1 MDGISD
7 ERADSVQTASRE
19 ARKSTCFDLGR
30 PEPPQSLLPF
40 RPESSMKFLFVI
52 ETLPTKKRKLT
63 YLAPALAL
71 SDAFG
76 LSPQHLICH

>member
-1 MDGISD
+1 
-7 ERADSVQTASRE
+7 
-19 ARKSTCFDLGR
+19 
-30 PEPPQSLLPF
+30 
-40 RPESSMKFLFVI
+40 MKFLFVI